1 MATRQR
7 AAAARETPRG
17 IEMTVTRPRETVATG
32 ETGETV
38 YFCRPKSAK
47 IQAVAQ
53 DFWRAPANEA
63 GLDRES
69 VSFRDTARR
78 IFRRAP
84 PPAAMDRT
92 P

>member
-32 ETGETV
+32 ETRETV
-38 YFCRPKSAK
+38 YFCSKKSAK

-53 DFWRAPANEA
+53 DFRHAPTREA
-63 GLDRES
+63 RLGRES
-69 VSFRDTARR
+69 ISFRDTAVAPTSRALRR
-78 IFRRAP
+78 P
-84 PPAAMDRT
+84 WYGK
-92 P
+92 